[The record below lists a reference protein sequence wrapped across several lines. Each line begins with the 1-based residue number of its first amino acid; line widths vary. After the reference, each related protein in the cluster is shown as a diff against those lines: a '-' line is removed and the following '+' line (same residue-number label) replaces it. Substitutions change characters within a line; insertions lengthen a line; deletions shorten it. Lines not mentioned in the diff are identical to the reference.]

1 MSALESSSNPSP
13 QMAAVL
19 PGNALPNY
27 VELAA
32 IVIPPRKLGLPERI
46 RPACTFLPM
55 PLSLGW
61 DADPGEEELPADA
74 TVPGLLLSDIG
85 SGATRPVTARWM
97 HALYKHAVETHPAGS
112 LVMHLREA
120 GFTRTFGWAHALLLA
135 TFSIQLTLVLFA
147 MTHGQRREGW
157 LVFAG
162 GLIRVFEAA
171 LAWACPRHR
180 APRSEERD
188 APRYCALHTGM
199 TTGHLIVLTHRFGA
213 HGKCVTLEDA
223 AAPLPRQATGRA
235 AQLERSL
242 YVLLKVCVW
251 TQKGASLVTSA
262 NGYTIPIVLLL
273 GTTVI
278 EFVAATADT
287 LPATSSVTVLDTG
300 DSVLDRITA
309 ACQFTGVISVGFVE
323 SLLPDPRGLHV
334 DYNWI
339 SQAMQPDRPLRL
351 HDTHPAAP
359 AVLVTTLRRRPQPQ
373 IPPTVPRPVA
383 VRLDAVA
390 SLPV

>member
-1 MSALESSSNPSP
+1 
-13 QMAAVL
+13 MAGIL
-19 PGNALPNY
+19 PRNALPIY
-27 VELAA
+27 VELTA
-32 IVIPPRKLGLPERI
+32 IVIPPRKLGLPDRI
-46 RPACTFLPM
+46 RPACTFFPM

-61 DADPGEEELPADA
+61 DANPGEEELPADA

-85 SGATRPVTARWM
+85 SGATRLVTARWM
-97 HALYKHAVETHPAGS
+97 HELYKHAVETHPPGT
-112 LVMHLREA
+112 LVMHMREA
-120 GFTRTFGWAHALLLA
+120 GFTHTFGWAHALLLA

-162 GLIRVFEAA
+162 GLIRVFEAV
-171 LAWACPRHR
+171 LAWAYPRHR
-180 APRSEERD
+180 APRSEHRD

-213 HGKCVTLEDA
+213 HGKCVNLEDA
-223 AAPLPRQATGRA
+223 AAPLPRKATGRA
-235 AQLERSL
+235 AQFERAL
-242 YVLLKVCVW
+242 YVLFKVCVW

-287 LPATSSVTVLDTG
+287 LPATSAVTVLDTG
-300 DSVLDRITA
+300 KSVLDRITA

-339 SQAMQPDRPLRL
+339 LQAMQPDRPLRL
-351 HDTHPAAP
+351 HDTHPAAR
-359 AVLVTTLRRRPQPQ
+359 AVLATTLRRRPQPQQ

-383 VRLDAVA
+383 ARLNAAV